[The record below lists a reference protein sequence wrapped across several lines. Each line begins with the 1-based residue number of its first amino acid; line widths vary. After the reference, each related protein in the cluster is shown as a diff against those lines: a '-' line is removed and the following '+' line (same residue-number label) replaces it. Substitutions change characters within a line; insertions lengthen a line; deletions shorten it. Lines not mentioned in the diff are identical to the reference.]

1 MSIFSATCGNCE
13 QSIMQV
19 DDSRWWHTS
28 ITKDAIKLMGKQDLF
43 GKLMYNY
50 VKLNSTNTK
59 SMDLIGALTQYAQS
73 KLDAEEKDINLFKK
87 YTDPKFSG
95 VKNSYGNVGCH
106 AALFETDKKAWESG
120 KVNKNLEARP
130 RAGSS
135 KKIA

>member
-1 MSIFSATCGNCE
+1 MIRRDIDRNDLKFSFSPLDEVALN
-13 QSIMQV
+13 
-19 DDSRWWHTS
+19 
-28 ITKDAIKLMGKQDLF
+28 
-43 GKLMYNY
+43 NY
-50 VKLNSTNTK
+50 IHNH
-59 SMDLIGALTQYAQS
+59 QRQRS
-73 KLDAEEKDINLFKK
+73 KAAAEEKDINLFKK

-130 RAGSS
+130 KAGSS